1 MKKTIFLVL
10 AAAALLLL
18 SGCDAMLEAFYPEY
32 AKNYDNY
39 NVLTVEYDL
48 NSLTAQQII
57 NLDLNNKPIKVELY
71 LSGQTPTAN
80 VPVDFIEVYG
90 EASYWYDFYVSDG
103 SYDIWI
109 WQDTNG
115 SGKLDTGEF
124 VLKDDTTVI
133 PKFFFS
139 GTSGQYEYYYGD
151 QWTTF

>member
-10 AAAALLLL
+10 AAAALLLF

-32 AKNYDNY
+32 ADNYDNN

-48 NSLTAQQII
+48 NSLTAQEII

-71 LSGQTPTAN
+71 ISGQTPTADT
-80 VPVDFIEVYG
+80 PVDSIEVYG
-90 EASYWYDFYVSDG
+90 KASYWFDFYVPAG

-109 WQDTNG
+109 WQDSAGAVGLDNG
-115 SGKLDTGEF
+115 DF
-124 VLKDDTTVI
+124 VLQDDKTAV
-133 PKFFFS
+133 PSFFFS

-151 QWTTF
+151 QWTAY